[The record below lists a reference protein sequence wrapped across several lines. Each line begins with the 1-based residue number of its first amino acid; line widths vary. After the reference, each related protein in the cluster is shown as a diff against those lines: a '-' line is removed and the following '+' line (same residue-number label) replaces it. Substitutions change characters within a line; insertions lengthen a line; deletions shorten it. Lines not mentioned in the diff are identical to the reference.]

1 MNYTYQFECQVLLKK
16 VMKLAKK
23 QGLKKEFKKGFEFQ
37 NKYFIGLEVFGVGVE
52 KIDNEKDLFI
62 ESLDGGFWRIPLR
75 KKGPKKGLKWW
86 PSEDQI
92 PNKEVVEILESLYAF
107 LKA

>member
-1 MNYTYQFECQVLLKK
+1 MTVYTYQFECTVLLRKIL
-16 VMKLAKK
+16 KLAKK
-23 QGLKKEFKKGFEFQ
+23 QGAKSFFKEGFEFRG
-37 NKYFIGLEVFGVGVE
+37 KYFICLEQENFE
-52 KIDNEKDLFI
+52 KIEGEDALAI